1 MYNQFKNN
9 FKKELQERF
18 PEAEIQEKEVSKNN
32 ETLEA
37 FLLFT
42 ESRNIAPTIYIE
54 PMYMMFQRFL
64 SEEVGMSIEEL
75 SDAAF
80 QFHEKQFFAGICGRL
95 KLQIEESEHMKTL
108 AEKITEFD
116 EVKNKL
122 YVRLVKKTDNEE
134 YVNKHCHR
142 DFLDLAIIPGIRFGT
157 TDSQASIYLTKD
169 IIEKW
174 GKSEDE
180 VIDLAISNIE
190 DDFMIRS
197 MRDMISDMIDMC
209 DEDVDVDE
217 LNLVPL
223 YVVTN
228 KAMLNGASA
237 ILSKKALKL
246 MELTLG
252 DEFIIIPSS
261 VHECLC
267 MKTGANTDF
276 VNGMINEVNNTQVEP
291 QDVLSNHMYIYKK
304 GEICIQ

>member
-1 MYNQFKNN
+1 MKNQFKKNL
-9 FKKELQERF
+9 KKELQERF

-37 FLLFT
+37 FLLVT

-64 SEEVGMSIEEL
+64 SEEVGVSIEEL

-80 QFHEKQFFAGICGRL
+80 QFHEKQFFTGICDRL
-95 KLQIEESEHMKTL
+95 KLQIEKCGHMNTL

-116 EVKNKL
+116 KVKNKL
-122 YVRLVKKTDNEE
+122 YVRIVKKTDNEE

-157 TDSQASIYLTKD
+157 TDGQASIYLTKD

-180 VIDLAISNIE
+180 VIDLGIANIE

-197 MRDMISDMIDMC
+197 MRDMMSDMFDMC
-209 DEDVDVDE
+209 DEYVDE
-217 LNLVPL
+217 LNLVPF

-237 ILSKKALKL
+237 ILSKKALKQ

-267 MKTGANTDF
+267 IKAGDDNTDF
-276 VNGMINEVNNTQVEP
+276 INEMINEVNSTQVDP

-304 GEICIQ
+304 GEIFIQ